1 MAKMNMNMT
10 GRCDT
15 VEQLPKKGRK
25 QMEYRFRRAQNAD
38 VDQMMEIIRD
48 RIKWMDKQGLHQW
61 NKTDYMQQYPRE
73 YFLEG
78 IEKGLFYVALDEQ
91 DQVAGLMALLTED
104 PRWAED
110 EPKDCYYVHHLA
122 ARSDAK
128 GAGRALLE
136 FCRQLSVQE
145 GKLTEESRQQ
155 LAQTMDRSVER
166 MAAAFELLE
175 CGVWQPVIESVVY
188 AGLYQ
193 VGNAVLN
200 GTFHQRPRREK
211 YPERKAGHGD
221 A

>member
-38 VDQMMEIIRD
+38 VDQMIEIIRD

-128 GAGRALLE
+128 GAGRALLD

-145 GKLTEESRQQ
+145 GKQSIRLDCQLGNDRLNAFYES
-155 LAQTMDRSVER
+155 LGYLYTGPMVEGSY
-166 MAAAFELLE
+166 E
-175 CGVWQPVIESVVY
+175 GIK
-188 AGLYQ
+188 
-193 VGNAVLN
+193 
-200 GTFHQRPRREK
+200 REK
-211 YPERKAGHGD
+211 TLK
-221 A
+221 